1 MERTFLLPLIG
12 MCALAG
18 AGIWFWQTE
27 SNDTVKSDFEKTD
40 VTADKQANST
50 AEENSTLSP
59 FSLESSAPASIA
71 ISTIDSD
78 VKTTGVTTD
87 LSQKSENLADN
98 QMPHSY
104 DVTSL
109 ARSAMSDADFLELA
123 QAMRSDPNLLLQLID
138 EFRQETDPQ
147 RRAAISRLLGEVG
160 GDSVTLAASEL
171 IYSGDAESRSL
182 GLELLQQIQPG
193 NAEARNIVSTLLA
206 TEVEPDV
213 LVDTL
218 TTLSK
223 PGTVDDNSRQILSD
237 QVAFLADHEDASVR
251 SISLN
256 ILSRWSK
263 DGQYTEVIR
272 NGLTDQASV
281 VRESAAYALVGH
293 DNVSQ
298 TLIDSLLSVAVDSTE
313 DKRARGG
320 AILALKGMPID
331 DAVRAQVVAAE
342 LEVNRIRR

>member
-1 MERTFLLPLIG
+1 MERTFLLPIIG

-18 AGIWFWQTE
+18 AGMWFWQTG
-27 SNDTVKSDFEKTD
+27 SNDAVTSDIGKKDVSTNEQINSVADEK
-40 VTADKQANST
+40 
-50 AEENSTLSP
+50 STLSP
-59 FSLESSAPASIA
+59 FSLEGSAPSSITS
-71 ISTIDSD
+71 STLDSD
-78 VKTTGVTTD
+78 VKASGITTA
-87 LSQKSENLADN
+87 SAQNSENLADS
-98 QMPHSY
+98 QIPHSY

-138 EFRQETDPQ
+138 EFRQETEPQ
-147 RRAAISRLLGEVG
+147 RRVALSRLLGEVG

-171 IYSGDAESRSL
+171 IYSGDAESRRL

-193 NAEARNIVSTLLA
+193 NAEARNIASTLLA

-223 PGTVDDNSRQILSD
+223 PGAVDNNSRQILSD

-272 NGLTDQASV
+272 NGLTDSASV

-331 DAVRAQVVAAE
+331 DAVRTQVVAAE